1 MASGVPS
8 ANVRTAPESAMALSW
23 EGGGIDHRIGY
34 NADRA
39 STIRA
44 PRPGGALWSS
54 KYRVR
59 EQLRREVGGL
69 GNCCVHLTDN
79 QAAALDGRGARG
91 GGYACDSSYA
101 YHCARVLLDESSVRF
116 LAEADADAPA
126 FEERFA
132 AYESWLA
139 REDAPVGGAPSF
151 VV

>member
-1 MASGVPS
+1 MQDDAGCL
-8 ANVRTAPESAMALSW
+8 ANMCEPRRMSRSPAKKNVARHVRVSREKAVM
-23 EGGGIDHRIGY
+23 
-34 NADRA
+34 RA
-39 STIRA
+39 
-44 PRPGGALWSS
+44 
-54 KYRVR
+54 V
-59 EQLRREVGGL
+59 
-69 GNCCVHLTDN
+69 N
-79 QAAALDGRGARG
+79 GARG

-139 REDAPVGGAPSF
+139 REDAPVGGAPAF

>member
-1 MASGVPS
+1 M
-8 ANVRTAPESAMALSW
+8 
-23 EGGGIDHRIGY
+23 
-34 NADRA
+34 
-39 STIRA
+39 
-44 PRPGGALWSS
+44 
-54 KYRVR
+54 R

-69 GNCCVHLTDN
+69 GNCCVPLPDN
-79 QAAALDGRGARG
+79 QAAALDGRGASG
-91 GGYACDSSYA
+91 AGYACDSSYA

-139 REDAPVGGAPSF
+139 REDAPVGGAPAF